1 MNGWWW
7 LQRLLEDITTGRQ
20 LQYAPICRYHAL
32 SSPINED
39 QWIYY
44 KANINTNISR
54 NTTGATFMIR
64 FYETHSVFI
73 FTLLYANFLYCFL
86 MMCFYIDV
94 KVDVWLWLESLL
106 RKDELTFI
114 HRQCC
119 PNGWI
124 DRRRLFT
131 KKRPRHYQRLHL
143 YSDIL
148 QAHFLFRIKNHQQ
161 IEASPQTFY
170 WLKPL

>member
-1 MNGWWW
+1 M
-7 LQRLLEDITTGRQ
+7 
-20 LQYAPICRYHAL
+20 
-32 SSPINED
+32 
-39 QWIYY
+39 
-44 KANINTNISR
+44 SR
-54 NTTGATFMIR
+54 NTTGTTFMIG
-64 FYETHSVFI
+64 FYEIHSVFI

-170 WLKPL
+170 WLKPLKKTVIISTRHFKSLSQLLQINNQSNLTRINILRPCSNFQSVKFYDKSS

>member
-1 MNGWWW
+1 M
-7 LQRLLEDITTGRQ
+7 
-20 LQYAPICRYHAL
+20 
-32 SSPINED
+32 
-39 QWIYY
+39 
-44 KANINTNISR
+44 SR
-54 NTTGATFMIR
+54 NTTGTTFMIG
-64 FYETHSVFI
+64 FYEIHSVFI

-170 WLKPL
+170 WLKPLKKTVIISTRHFKSLSQLLQINNQ